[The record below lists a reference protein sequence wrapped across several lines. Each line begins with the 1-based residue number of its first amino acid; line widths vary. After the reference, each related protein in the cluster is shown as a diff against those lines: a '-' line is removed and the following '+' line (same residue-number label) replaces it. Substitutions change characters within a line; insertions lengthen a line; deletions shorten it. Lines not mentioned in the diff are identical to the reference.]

1 MSLRARVLLGMAAI
15 AVVLVVSAL
24 AITRSTRDHLLD
36 QVDDQLQAALPRVSD
51 GPQGAGPTPRLSQ
64 LYVGRI
70 GGDGQLVTVLLPD
83 LEGDTAPTPQL
94 DRADLAALDAGA
106 IVTVGSDGDIRYR
119 VIGRPV
125 RGGALGVVG
134 LSLED
139 LDATVRRL
147 VVVEAVAVT
156 SILAVLGLVT
166 WWVVRLGVRPIQQMT
181 ATASAIAGGDLS
193 LRVPPAE
200 PGTEAGEL
208 SSALNGMLGHIEAA
222 FDERAAADARLRQFV
237 ADASHELRTP
247 VTTIRGYA
255 ELYRTGALEDGP
267 ALDDAMT
274 RTEAEAV
281 RMGTLVEDMLQLARL
296 DQGRPLERAPVDL
309 ARLGAD
315 AVADARA
322 VAPDRRIELHAPDAA
337 VVVGD
342 EARLRQVAANLV
354 GNALA
359 HAPGAEVAV
368 SVRPEGDEVVL
379 EVRDDGPGMTEGDA
393 ARAFERFYRADASR
407 SRHQGGSGLGLA
419 IVDATVRAHG
429 GTASI
434 TSTPGAGTTVTVRLP
449 AP

>member
-1 MSLRARVLLGMAAI
+1 VSLRARVLLGMAAI

-106 IVTVGSDGDIRYR
+106 IVTVGSDGDSRYR

-255 ELYRTGALEDGP
+255 ELYRTGALEDRP

>member
-70 GGDGQLVTVLLPD
+70 DRDGQLVTVLLPD
-83 LEGDTAPTPQL
+83 LEGDTAPTPEL

-106 IVTVGSDGDIRYR
+106 IITVGSDGDIRYR

-125 RGGALGVVG
+125 RGAALGVVG

-147 VVVEAVAVT
+147 VVVEVVAVT

-166 WWVVRLGVRPIQQMT
+166 WWVVRLGVRPVQQMT
-181 ATASAIAGGDLS
+181 ATASAIAAGDLS

-200 PGTEAGEL
+200 PGTEAGQL
-208 SSALNGMLGHIEAA
+208 STALNAMLGHIETA

-255 ELYRTGALEDGP
+255 ELYRTGALDERA
-267 ALDDAMT
+267 ALDDAMA

-322 VAPDRRIELHAPDAA
+322 VAPDRRIELQAPDSA

-342 EARLRQVAANLV
+342 EARLRQVVANLV
-354 GNALA
+354 GNALV
-359 HAPGAEVAV
+359 HAPGATVTLT
-368 SVRPEGDEVVL
+368 VRHEGGEVVV
-379 EVRDDGPGMTEGDA
+379 EVRDDGPGMTAADA

-449 AP
+449 AT

>member
-36 QVDDQLQAALPRVSD
+36 QVDDQLQAALPRVGD
-51 GPQGAGPTPRLSQ
+51 GPAGGGPTPRLSQ
-64 LYVGRI
+64 LYVGRLDR
-70 GGDGQLVTVLLPD
+70 GGQLVTVLLPD

-94 DRADLAALDAGA
+94 DRADVAALDAGA

-119 VIGRPV
+119 VIGRTV

-147 VVVEAVAVT
+147 VVVEGVAVT

-208 SSALNGMLGHIEAA
+208 STALNGMLGHIEAA
-222 FDERAAADARLRQFV
+222 FEERRAADARLRQFV

-255 ELYRTGALEDGP
+255 ELYRTGALSERP
-267 ALDDAMT
+267 ALDDAMA
-274 RTEAEAV
+274 RTEAEAL
-281 RMGTLVEDMLQLARL
+281 RMGALVEDMLQLARL

-309 ARLGAD
+309 ARLAAD
-315 AVADARA
+315 AVADAQA
-322 VAPDRRIELHAPDAA
+322 VAPDRRVELRAPEPA
-337 VVVGD
+337 VVQGD
-342 EARLRQVAANLV
+342 EGRLRQVLANLV
-354 GNALA
+354 GNALV
-359 HAPGAEVAV
+359 HAPDAAVAVTVRRDGDEVAV
-368 SVRPEGDEVVL
+368 
-379 EVRDDGPGMTEGDA
+379 EVRDDGPGMSAEDA

-429 GTASI
+429 GIATI
-434 TSTPGAGTTVTVRLP
+434 TSAPGQGTTVEVRLP